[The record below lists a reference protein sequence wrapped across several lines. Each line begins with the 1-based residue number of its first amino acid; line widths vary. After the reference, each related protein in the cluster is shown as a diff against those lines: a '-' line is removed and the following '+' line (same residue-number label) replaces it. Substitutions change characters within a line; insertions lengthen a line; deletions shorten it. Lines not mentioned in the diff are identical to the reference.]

1 MNEQELIWK
10 DIPNT
15 FGKYSVT
22 QTGLLRNN
30 NYRKTGKVKI
40 VCPSIYGSVV
50 NEKFISYD
58 TTDEN
63 GQYTHATRLL
73 SELIYE
79 TFIGPLNGGRVIP
92 KDGDWLNVSLDNIE
106 IVPYETWLFE
116 RKKIKNAKKS
126 ERKEKIGQEE
136 ISEELVQT
144 QVESNP
150 EPEKESY
157 LHEGDI
163 NSLAS
168 TLEEFIRNKIL
179 CKLQLSEFRCS
190 ITFQEGTM
198 DVEEIK
204 FTRKQ

>member
-1 MNEQELIWK
+1 MNEEGLIWK

-15 FGKYSVT
+15 NGKYSVT

-30 NYRKTGKVKI
+30 NYRKTGKAKI
-40 VCPSIYGSVV
+40 VFPSIYGSVV
-50 NEKFISYD
+50 AEKFISYD

-63 GQYTHATRLL
+63 GQFTHATRLL

-79 TFIGPLNGGRVIP
+79 TFIGPLNGRRVIP

-116 RKKIKNAKKS
+116 RKKIKDAKKAD
-126 ERKEKIGQEE
+126 RKEKIEQEK

-144 QVESNP
+144 RVESNP
-150 EPEKESY
+150 EPEKKSY
-157 LHEGDI
+157 LHEGGV

-179 CKLQLSEFRCS
+179 YQ
-190 ITFQEGTM
+190 
-198 DVEEIK
+198 
-204 FTRKQ
+204 